1 MQKTEG
7 VNVQLMGA
15 RPRVGF
21 EKHEVSRDAQLL
33 QRVAARD
40 LKAFEQ
46 LYRHYQPRLARFLVN
61 IVKRPQLVEEVLN
74 DTMMAVWSTAA
85 NFRGASKV
93 STWIF
98 AIAYRQGVKARSR
111 WDEPLPD
118 RPDNDQPSADA
129 SPDDLLH
136 LSRAHDVLVEAMNG
150 LSADH
155 RAVVDLTYFHGMG
168 YREIAEIMEC
178 PIDTVKTRMFHARR
192 KLKRVIPGDPGDWL

>member
-15 RPRVGF
+15 RPRAGF
-21 EKHEVSRDAQLL
+21 EKQEVSRDAQLL
-33 QRVAARD
+33 ERIAARD

-61 IVKRPQLVEEVLN
+61 IVNRPQLVEEVLN

-98 AIAYRQGVKARSR
+98 AIAYRQGVKARTR

-118 RPDNDQPSADA
+118 LPDHDQPSGDA
-129 SPDDLLH
+129 SPDELLH
-136 LSRAHDVLVEAMNG
+136 HSRAHDVLVDAMNG

-168 YREIAEIMEC
+168 YREIAEIMGC
-178 PIDTVKTRMFHARR
+178 PVDTVKTRMFHARR
-192 KLKRVIPGDPGDWL
+192 KLKRVIPGDSGDWL

>member
-7 VNVQLMGA
+7 VDVQLTGA
-15 RPRVGF
+15 RRRAGF
-21 EKHEVSRDAQLL
+21 EKQEAPRDAQLL
-33 QRVAARD
+33 ERIAARD

-46 LYRHYQPRLARFLVN
+46 LYRHYQPRLSRFLVN
-61 IVKRPQLVEEVLN
+61 IVNRPHLVEEVLN

-98 AIAYRQGVKARSR
+98 AIAYRQAVKARSR

-118 RPDNDQPSADA
+118 LPDNDQPSEEA
-129 SPDDLLH
+129 SPDELLH
-136 LSRAHDVLVEAMNG
+136 RSRSHDVLVEAMNG

-168 YREIAEIMEC
+168 YREIAEIMGC
-178 PIDTVKTRMFHARR
+178 PVDTVKTRMFHARR
-192 KLKRVIPGDPGDWL
+192 KLRRVIPGDSGDWV